1 MIYGTLT
8 KSDVFPKDE
17 FNGLLP
23 PKGQPENTISSF
35 GLYADL
41 QTKGFRL
48 HSQHWKKEQLNEP
61 LQFS

>member
-23 PKGQPENTISSF
+23 PKGQPENTISSSRIDNKSV
-35 GLYADL
+35 LYLLTGAVL
-41 QTKGFRL
+41 FLLLTRGK
-48 HSQHWKKEQLNEP
+48 
-61 LQFS
+61 